1 MSNKKENE
9 MSEDQHPQEDH
20 KKVTL
25 EEAKEIES
33 YLDFLSLIG
42 E

>member
-1 MSNKKENE
+1 
-9 MSEDQHPQEDH
+9 MSEDQQPQEDD

-25 EEAKEIES
+25 EESKEIES